1 MQPNNLTALDFEDI
15 KASIKSYLRTREEFT
30 DYDFDGSSLSYI
42 IDLLAYNTYYTSF
55 NANMAMNE
63 AFLPSST
70 IRDNVV
76 NIAKLMNYT
85 PNSITAAKAC
95 VKLTIQTTAINGVY
109 PSSITLKKG
118 PVATGGN
125 YIWNILSDRTTNVD
139 LTTGQAVFDKMLI
152 YEGNILN
159 YSYIVNTFA
168 KQVYAIPSGN
178 VDTSTLVVR
187 VRPNESSTA
196 SDLYNITDNITSV
209 TSTTRV
215 YFMHEGE
222 DMRYEIRFGDD
233 SIGRA
238 LKDGEVIDLEY
249 LVTSGAEAN
258 QVKNFSFVG
267 RLTDSNSATYSASTV
282 ILDTIDNSQQG
293 EAAETIESI
302 KYNAP
307 RYLSSQNRAVTAQDY
322 AVLTKK
328 LYENAQAVVAYGGDI
343 LNPPIYGKVYIAILT
358 KTGSELNA
366 ATKKEVQNLLRKYA
380 MASIDPVVV
389 DPDSLYINTKVFA
402 QYDTGCGSNSSAIKT
417 DIQNSI
423 VDWAGQTQINNFN
436 STFRLNSY
444 QKAIALANKCVS
456 DVSVQTSLLKYIT
469 PISNQTN
476 TYCVSIG
483 SGLYD
488 SNPSNNDGDG
498 SDGSANQCKKEPV
511 ILSGTFRTYDRPGI
525 NQQFEDDGFGNLR
538 MFYNTGIKK
547 VYTNNAAGTVDYN
560 TGRICFGPVNIIG
573 TGSNIP
579 DNTIITITD
588 TVTGVGSI
596 TNEDLL
602 PADLQLPVV
611 TIPSNN
617 ATIPATTPGTILN
630 IVVPEV
636 TVAPIGTT
644 PPPSI
649 PLNSL
654 TPTEFDQPPVT
665 IEIPNIDNAGS
676 LNTSSCF

>member
-55 NANMAMNE
+55 NANMALNE

-267 RLTDSNSATYSASTV
+267 RLTDSNSATYSASML
-282 ILDTIDNSQQG
+282 ILTTIDNSQQG

-366 ATKKEVQNLLRKYA
+366 ATKKK
-380 MASIDPVVV
+380 
-389 DPDSLYINTKVFA
+389 
-402 QYDTGCGSNSSAIKT
+402 
-417 DIQNSI
+417 
-423 VDWAGQTQINNFN
+423 
-436 STFRLNSY
+436 FR
-444 QKAIALANKCVS
+444 IF
-456 DVSVQTSLLKYIT
+456 
-469 PISNQTN
+469 
-476 TYCVSIG
+476 
-483 SGLYD
+483 
-488 SNPSNNDGDG
+488 
-498 SDGSANQCKKEPV
+498 KKICNGV
-511 ILSGTFRTYDRPGI
+511 YRP
-525 NQQFEDDGFGNLR
+525 
-538 MFYNTGIKK
+538 
-547 VYTNNAAGTVDYN
+547 
-560 TGRICFGPVNIIG
+560 CC
-573 TGSNIP
+573 S
-579 DNTIITITD
+579 
-588 TVTGVGSI
+588 
-596 TNEDLL
+596 
-602 PADLQLPVV
+602 
-611 TIPSNN
+611 
-617 ATIPATTPGTILN
+617 
-630 IVVPEV
+630 
-636 TVAPIGTT
+636 
-644 PPPSI
+644 
-649 PLNSL
+649 
-654 TPTEFDQPPVT
+654 
-665 IEIPNIDNAGS
+665 
-676 LNTSSCF
+676 

>member
-55 NANMAMNE
+55 NANMALNE

-249 LVTSGAEAN
+249 LVTSGSEAN

-267 RLTDSNSATYSASTV
+267 RLTDSNSATYSAST
-282 ILDTIDNSQQG
+282 S
-293 EAAETIESI
+293 
-302 KYNAP
+302 
-307 RYLSSQNRAVTAQDY
+307 
-322 AVLTKK
+322 
-328 LYENAQAVVAYGGDI
+328 
-343 LNPPIYGKVYIAILT
+343 
-358 KTGSELNA
+358 
-366 ATKKEVQNLLRKYA
+366 
-380 MASIDPVVV
+380 
-389 DPDSLYINTKVFA
+389 
-402 QYDTGCGSNSSAIKT
+402 
-417 DIQNSI
+417 
-423 VDWAGQTQINNFN
+423 NFN
-436 STFRLNSY
+436 Y
-444 QKAIALANKCVS
+444 
-456 DVSVQTSLLKYIT
+456 Y
-469 PISNQTN
+469 
-476 TYCVSIG
+476 
-483 SGLYD
+483 
-488 SNPSNNDGDG
+488 
-498 SDGSANQCKKEPV
+498 
-511 ILSGTFRTYDRPGI
+511 
-525 NQQFEDDGFGNLR
+525 
-538 MFYNTGIKK
+538 
-547 VYTNNAAGTVDYN
+547 
-560 TGRICFGPVNIIG
+560 
-573 TGSNIP
+573 
-579 DNTIITITD
+579 
-588 TVTGVGSI
+588 
-596 TNEDLL
+596 
-602 PADLQLPVV
+602 
-611 TIPSNN
+611 
-617 ATIPATTPGTILN
+617 
-630 IVVPEV
+630 
-636 TVAPIGTT
+636 
-644 PPPSI
+644 
-649 PLNSL
+649 
-654 TPTEFDQPPVT
+654 
-665 IEIPNIDNAGS
+665 
-676 LNTSSCF
+676 